1 MGEALTIQQNMETEQ
16 KKEIVG
22 AVAGKVAAGAADKA
36 KTATGWAKWL
46 WGIGAAIAAA
56 IAWFCG
62 ADGHVV
68 QTQPLPTLETTE

>member
-1 MGEALTIQQNMETEQ
+1 MEKEQ

-22 AVAGKVAAGAADKA
+22 AVAGKVAAGAANKA

-56 IAWFCG
+56 VAWFCG
-62 ADGHVV
+62 GDNAQQV
-68 QTQPLPTLETTE
+68 QPDAMEQKQQS